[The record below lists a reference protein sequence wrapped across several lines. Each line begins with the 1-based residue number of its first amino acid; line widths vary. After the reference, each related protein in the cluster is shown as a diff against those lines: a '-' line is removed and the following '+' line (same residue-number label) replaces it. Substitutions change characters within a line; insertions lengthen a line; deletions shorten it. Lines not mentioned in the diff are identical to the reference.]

1 MPAHPPVMITCLP
14 VIGTD
19 VSTSNGARVAHSKK
33 KRAIDHK
40 GPTIND
46 RVTALPQNRLHKVV
60 RRLHQRAR
68 RGATSYLTSAS
79 SLFFLSSEVSRFW
92 VAGAGAF
99 VFSRPSRCL
108 TIFVHAPMSGRRERV
123 KRAASNAPLSGTFH
137 QTTASGYASLRVFR
151 TKMVG
156 AAAVLAV
163 CGWLALLE
171 GEGGDGTHGT
181 RVGFA
186 LRKALASRNR
196 VGAGQVHMVAFS
208 KVSTLSISTAL

>member
-1 MPAHPPVMITCLP
+1 
-14 VIGTD
+14 
-19 VSTSNGARVAHSKK
+19 
-33 KRAIDHK
+33 
-40 GPTIND
+40 
-46 RVTALPQNRLHKVV
+46 
-60 RRLHQRAR
+60 
-68 RGATSYLTSAS
+68 
-79 SLFFLSSEVSRFW
+79 
-92 VAGAGAF
+92 
-99 VFSRPSRCL
+99 
-108 TIFVHAPMSGRRERV
+108 MSGRRERV

>member
-1 MPAHPPVMITCLP
+1 
-14 VIGTD
+14 
-19 VSTSNGARVAHSKK
+19 VAHSKK

-137 QTTASGYASLRVFR
+137 QTSQWLRLTPGFSYKNGGRGGRACRVRLARTA
-151 TKMVG
+151 
-156 AAAVLAV
+156 
-163 CGWLALLE
+163 
-171 GEGGDGTHGT
+171 
-181 RVGFA
+181 
-186 LRKALASRNR
+186 
-196 VGAGQVHMVAFS
+196 
-208 KVSTLSISTAL
+208 